1 LAQEEYLRGV
11 IDSARNVKGL
21 AQRHSDQ
28 KITTLTIQTSPE
40 WKKTLA
46 KEVIKLE
53 KEDFNFK
60 KEGINYLKTLS
71 IFAKDEL
78 SAELFQTW
86 NNLTMGS
93 KKKRGRVFTWSDNE
107 KKLIISSLNESE
119 FLRSNEE
126 FLLKELD
133 LQSIFIYAVGEGED
147 VAGKAKVSSPLDPGI
162 SFT

>member
-1 LAQEEYLRGV
+1 M
-11 IDSARNVKGL
+11 
-21 AQRHSDQ
+21 
-28 KITTLTIQTSPE
+28 P
-40 WKKTLA
+40 
-46 KEVIKLE
+46 
-53 KEDFNFK
+53 
-60 KEGINYLKTLS
+60 

-78 SAELFQTW
+78 RAELFQTW

-93 KKKRGRVFTWSDNE
+93 KKKRGRVFTWSDND

-133 LQSIFIYAVGEGED
+133 LKSIFIYAVGEGED
-147 VAGKAKVSSPLDPGI
+147 VAGKAKVAFPLDPGI